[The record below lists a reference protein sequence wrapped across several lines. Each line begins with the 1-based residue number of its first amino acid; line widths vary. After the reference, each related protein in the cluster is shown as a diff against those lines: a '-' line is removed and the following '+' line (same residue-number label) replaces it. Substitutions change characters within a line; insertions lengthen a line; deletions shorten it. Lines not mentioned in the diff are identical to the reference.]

1 MRQGAQLYAAA
12 HAGGITDVVPRLH
25 RTARSLAHESVQP
38 NPNCSTN
45 TRCSCLPWIAVY
57 FLTVCTNI
65 EVKA

>member
-1 MRQGAQLYAAA
+1 MRQGALLYAAA

-38 NPNCSTN
+38 NPIVP
-45 TRCSCLPWIAVY
+45 RIRDAAAYLGLLPI